1 MSVTRGHAAALEP
14 PPGPSVS
21 PDDEERPGCESN
33 DEREPEELDDDED
46 AMPPDGY
53 PEDEEAADGE
63 AGEEDDEAEEAAAVA
78 SETGDSLS
86 ELGEEQRPAEVNAEL
101 TVEGVA
107 KLKVPELKLQL
118 KWRGLSQ
125 TGNKPELVARLKE
138 AVGQGWPVKATLPRS
153 GRGRQAS
160 TGAAGSAGR
169 PAANAAR
176 WKALRRSSSSSGG
189 SSRSP
194 SWWAPSTRAWA
205 RWRLRAPTRAH
216 PDVGRDGH
224 DARLAQRR
232 RRRRHRPRAR
242 LLAQHG
248 RPAVPEYEFT
258 QSRVPSVL

>member
-1 MSVTRGHAAALEP
+1 MG
-14 PPGPSVS
+14 
-21 PDDEERPGCESN
+21 PDDEERPGCESD

-63 AGEEDDEAEEAAAVA
+63 AGEEDDEAEEAAAA
-78 SETGDSLS
+78 SGETGDSLS

-125 TGNKPELVARLKE
+125 TGKKPELVTRLKE

-160 TGAAGSAGR
+160 TGAAGSTGR

-176 WKALRRSSSSSGG
+176 WKAPESIVRPKYEGSEKLLPTGSTRRGRSELDEEPVQGAFCTGIFSAHFRITFSGG
-189 SSRSP
+189 RN
-194 SWWAPSTRAWA
+194 RI
-205 RWRLRAPTRAH
+205 RRRLRSLYGIPRRQHNSHIQQILEPAAH
-216 PDVGRDGH
+216 SSFEQGDGGR
-224 DARLAQRR
+224 
-232 RRRRHRPRAR
+232 
-242 LLAQHG
+242 
-248 RPAVPEYEFT
+248 RPA
-258 QSRVPSVL
+258 LLG